1 MYNSLPADA
10 GIGLKPE
17 FFSELVNY
25 NQPGLWFEVHAEN
38 YLIDGGPR
46 LDTLIEIAQKT
57 PISIHG
63 VGASLGSPEPISN
76 DHLQRIKRLC
86 ELVPL
91 ASFSEHIAWSGFEGN
106 YFNNLMPAPLTK
118 ASVKFTS
125 DNINRLQDVIQRP
138 ILVENPSNYI
148 ELMSDLD
155 EAEFLMQL
163 VNNTGCGL
171 LLDVNNLFISGN
183 NINIDVP
190 AYIETLDKDVIGEI
204 HIAGHTIDPNISG
217 LLIDSHDAPVST
229 SVWKLLDSVLLKTG
243 PKPVLIERDSNLPP
257 LSELMKERD
266 FASQMI
272 QSSSKRIAHG

>member
-38 YLIDGGPR
+38 YLINGGPR
-46 LDTLIEIAQKT
+46 LETLIKIAQTT

-63 VGASLGSPEPISN
+63 VGASLGSPVPISN

-148 ELMSDLD
+148 ELMSELD

-204 HIAGHTIDPNISG
+204 HIAGHTVDPNISG

-229 SVWKLLDSVLLKTG
+229 SVWELLNSVLLKTG

-257 LSELMKERD
+257 LPELMAERD
-266 FASQMI
+266 FASQII
-272 QSSSKRIAHG
+272 QSSRQRLAHG

>member
-17 FFSELVNY
+17 FFSELLNY
-25 NQPGLWFEVHAEN
+25 NQLGLWFEIHAEN
-38 YLIDGGPR
+38 YLISGGPR

-86 ELVPL
+86 ELVPF

-148 ELMSDLD
+148 ELMSDLG
-155 EAEFLMQL
+155 EADFLMQL

-171 LLDVNNLFISGN
+171 LLDVNNLYISGN

-190 AYIETLDKDVIGEI
+190 AYIDTLDKDVIGEI
-204 HIAGHTIDPNISG
+204 HIAGHTEDPNIPN
-217 LLIDSHDAPVST
+217 LLIDSHDAPIAT
-229 SVWKLLDSVLLKTG
+229 NVWELLDSVLLKTG

-266 FASQMI
+266 FASQII
-272 QSSSKRIAHG
+272 QSSRQRLAHG

>member
-17 FFSELVNY
+17 FFSELVHY

-38 YLIDGGPR
+38 YLINGGPR
-46 LDTLIEIAQKT
+46 LEALIEIAQKN

-63 VGASLGSPEPISN
+63 VGASLGSPEPISR

-86 ELVPL
+86 ELVPF

-118 ASVKFTS
+118 ASVKYTS
-125 DNINRLQDVIQRP
+125 DNINRLQDTIQKP

-148 ELMSDLD
+148 ELMSELD

-190 AYIETLDKDVIGEI
+190 AYIKTLDKDVIGEI
-204 HIAGHTIDPNISG
+204 HIAGHTIDPNIPN
-217 LLIDSHDAPVST
+217 LLIDSHDAPVSKN
-229 SVWKLLDSVLLKTG
+229 VWELLNTVLRQTG

-257 LSELMKERD
+257 LSTLMDERD
-266 FASQMI
+266 FASQII
-272 QSSSKRIAHG
+272 QSSQKNIAHG